1 MHAARPLPRCRHA
14 RARCSATSAGA
25 FTDIPVLDVSR
36 LRGSPAE
43 RAAFLPAL
51 RHAAHVTG
59 FFYAAGHCVP
69 APACDAALAAAATF
83 FALPADAKRALD
95 NSRSPAF
102 RGYIAAGAE
111 NTAGAPDWREQARVC
126 PSAAC
131 VRFGCVRLTACS
143 AVGPRPRAA
152 CAAARR
158 AAAVPAAA
166 RAQPVARARRVQ
178 P

>member
-1 MHAARPLPRCRHA
+1 
-14 RARCSATSAGA
+14 
-25 FTDIPVLDVSR
+25 VLDVSR

-59 FFYAAGHCVP
+59 FFYAAGHGVP
-69 APACDAALAAAATF
+69 APACDAALAAAAAF

-111 NTAGAPDWREQARVC
+111 NTAGAPDWREQARVRLC
-126 PSAAC
+126 VLRCMRAFWLRPSDRLHRCCTAA
-131 VRFGCVRLTACS
+131 GS
-143 AVGPRPRAA
+143 WPRAA

-166 RAQPVARARRVQ
+166 RAQPVARARHLQ